1 MKISLY
7 TIIKYLLVLV
17 LAIVCYY
24 QHQEIK
30 NLQAKLD
37 TVPIVSVDTN
47 GKPADASQ
55 PLITEIKVVDTTQKD
70 IAVTERPVDAT
81 THIKDPAFLD
91 IADSNKVYA
100 RVNNSDKLIEL
111 PTTLTTETK
120 IGDTQVKI
128 REQNSTFLDIRAPKR
143 EADLAIGRT
152 FPKHGDRGY
161 SFGYAQP
168 IMGRSGVMLDAR
180 YDTDDGKKV
189 LMLRFPLSK

>member
-7 TIIKYLLVLV
+7 TIIKYVLV
-17 LAIVCYY
+17 LILAVVCFY

-30 NLQAKLD
+30 NLHTKLD
-37 TVPIVSVDTN
+37 IVPTVSVDTN
-47 GKPADASQ
+47 EKPADASQ
-55 PLITEIKVVDTTQKD
+55 PLITEVKVVDTTQKE
-70 IAVTERPVDAT
+70 IAVTERPVDPNT
-81 THIKDPAFLD
+81 NIKDPAFLD
-91 IADSNKVYA
+91 LTDSNKVYA
-100 RVNNSDKLIEL
+100 RINNNDKLIEL

-143 EADLAIGRT
+143 EADLGIGRT

-168 IMGRSGVMLDAR
+168 IMGHSGVMLDVR